1 MALLYSWN
9 GFLSSSSSRSVH
21 PSARG
26 SSCRSCRVVVRFAA
40 PLHSECVEVRELEEN
55 QTKVEN
61 AKRER
66 SSIRTD
72 GQLLLARL
80 GQTKGEESRTV
91 SLEFVALRSFFL
103 SNYEP
108 VPSGSLWS
116 VCVVVR
122 SAARADGVKFVKN
135 SEKS

>member
-1 MALLYSWN
+1 M
-9 GFLSSSSSRSVH
+9 
-21 PSARG
+21 
-26 SSCRSCRVVVRFAA
+26 VVRFAA

-91 SLEFVALRSFFL
+91 SLEFVALRSFFYL
-103 SNYEP
+103 IMSQFLA
-108 VPSGSLWS
+108 VHCGQS
-116 VCVVVR
+116 V
-122 SAARADGVKFVKN
+122 
-135 SEKS
+135 